1 MAEPPRPAGLAYE
14 FKVSGSDIRKRLD
27 LYLIEQGVPFSRSQ
41 LKKGIDEGRITVNGE
56 RPKGSYRVREGDVL
70 SLIPEAPVPPDL
82 TPENIPIPILYEDKE
97 ILVVNKPAGLVV
109 HPAPGNYTGTL
120 VHALLFHCR
129 DLSGIGG
136 VLRPGIVHRLDKDTS
151 GLMVVAK
158 NDLAHQRLIQYFQQG
173 QILKEYQALI
183 FGIPPVNQGRLEGP
197 IGRHPVQRK
206 KMAINT
212 VHGKA
217 AVTEW
222 QVIERFSKGITWMQL
237 TLKTGRTH
245 QIRVHLADQGWP
257 VVGDP
262 LYGGK
267 KFAFLKTED
276 ALTGLLKKIKR
287 QLLHSRRLVFR
298 HPSTGFLMDFSSE
311 LPEDMSELI
320 RLLKSLARP
329 GRESPPLIKN
339 P

>member
-1 MAEPPRPAGLAYE
+1 MVDPRPSGVAYE
-14 FKVSGSDIRKRLD
+14 FKVSSSDIRKRLD
-27 LYLIEQGVPFSRSQ
+27 LYLIEQGIPYSRSQ

-56 RPKGSYRVREGDVL
+56 KFKGSYRIKEGDVL
-70 SLIPEAPVPPDL
+70 SMIPEEPVLSNL
-82 TPENIPIPILYEDKE
+82 TPENIPIPILYEDKD

-151 GLMVVAK
+151 GLMIVAK
-158 NDLAHQRLIQYFQQG
+158 NDWTHQRLIQYFQQG

-183 FGIPPVNQGRLEGP
+183 FGVPPVNLGCLEGP

-206 KMAINT
+206 KMAVNT

-217 AVTEW
+217 ALTEW
-222 QVIERFSKGITWMQL
+222 QVIERFPKGITWMQL

-245 QIRVHLADQGWP
+245 QIRVHLAGQGWP

-267 KFAFLKTED
+267 KSGFFKEED
-276 ALTGLLKKIKR
+276 ALTGLLRKTKR

-298 HPSTGFLMDFSSE
+298 HPSTGVLLDFSSE
-311 LPEDMSELI
+311 LPEDMSEWI
-320 RLLKSLARP
+320 RLLKSLATQ
-329 GRESPPLIKN
+329 EKKAIL
-339 P
+339 